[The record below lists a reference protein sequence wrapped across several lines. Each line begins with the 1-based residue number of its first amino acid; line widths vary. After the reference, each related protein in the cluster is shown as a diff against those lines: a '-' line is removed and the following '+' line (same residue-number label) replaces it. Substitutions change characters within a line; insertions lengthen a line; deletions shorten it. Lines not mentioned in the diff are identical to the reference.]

1 MRRLQVR
8 GLKVQWVKQAGI
20 KLHKSIK
27 RFDSS
32 TEYYLLIDATAFE
45 DGANNAYAG
54 ISSTTAL
61 SFTSVD
67 NANPTLS
74 SSTPAD
80 DAKDVELDANIVL
93 NLMKVLMQKAEI
105 LQLKR
110 HPMIAQRDN

>member
-1 MRRLQVR
+1 M
-8 GLKVQWVKQAGI
+8 GQAGGDQI
-20 KLHKSIK
+20 TINPSSD
-27 RFDSS
+27 FDSS

-74 SSTPAD
+74 SSTPA
-80 DAKDVELDANIVL
+80 
-93 NLMKVLMQKAEI
+93 
-105 LQLKR
+105 
-110 HPMIAQRDN
+110 